1 MNENYKLTHEL
12 SHVEVTVALNKSCFS
27 EEVRC
32 EILIFLKSRERE
44 GRGSKYRQRNGVEP
58 RERCGV
64 MGGYF
69 QDMRN

>member
-1 MNENYKLTHEL
+1 MTHEL

-44 GRGSKYRQRNGVEP
+44 REEAASIGREM
-58 RERCGV
+58 E
-64 MGGYF
+64 
-69 QDMRN
+69 